1 MNSGFFERMVAYI
14 LDIFIVSLVFSLVVS
29 GLSADTETSEK
40 MTKLTENFVN
50 GEVTQEKYIE
60 EYNNLLYESQKN
72 NVIANSCQVILFIGY
87 FVVFQALN
95 KGQTI
100 GKKILK
106 IRVVDNETN
115 NPANM
120 KQIILRS
127 LFIYNVISMILSIL
141 LVYIIPKNN
150 YFVGV
155 SLITIIESI
164 FIIITT
170 IMVVYRKDKRGLH
183 DIIGKTKVISERG

>member
-1 MNSGFFERMVAYI
+1 
-14 LDIFIVSLVFSLVVS
+14 
-29 GLSADTETSEK
+29 
-40 MTKLTENFVN
+40 
-50 GEVTQEKYIE
+50 
-60 EYNNLLYESQKN
+60 
-72 NVIANSCQVILFIGY
+72 
-87 FVVFQALN
+87 
-95 KGQTI
+95 
-100 GKKILK
+100 
-106 IRVVDNETN
+106 
-115 NPANM
+115 M

>member
-72 NVIANSCQVILFIGY
+72 NVIANSCQVILFIAY
-87 FVVFQALN
+87 FAVFQTLN

-100 GKKILK
+100 GKKLLK

-115 NPANM
+115 NPVNM

>member
-1 MNSGFFERMVAYI
+1 MKKYNIG
-14 LDIFIVSLVFSLVVS
+14 LDI
-29 GLSADTETSEK
+29 GTTS
-40 MTKLTENFVN
+40 V
-50 GEVTQEKYIE
+50 GW
-60 EYNNLLYESQKN
+60 
-72 NVIANSCQVILFIGY
+72 A
-87 FVVFQALN
+87 
-95 KGQTI
+95 
-100 GKKILK
+100 
-106 IRVVDNETN
+106 VVDNETN

>member
-29 GLSADTETSEK
+29 GLSTDTETSEK
-40 MTKLTENFVN
+40 MKKLTENFVN

-72 NVIANSCQVILFIGY
+72 NVITNSCQVILFIGY

-100 GKKILK
+100 GKKLLK

-115 NPANM
+115 NPTNM

>member
-1 MNSGFFERMVAYI
+1 MVAYI

-100 GKKILK
+100 GKKLLK

>member
-100 GKKILK
+100 GKKLLK

-115 NPANM
+115 NPVNM

-170 IMVVYRKDKRGLH
+170 IMVVYRKDKRV
-183 DIIGKTKVISERG
+183 K

>member
-100 GKKILK
+100 GKKLLK

-115 NPANM
+115 NPVNM

-127 LFIYNVISMILSIL
+127 SFIYNVISIYIFIKAFIYI
-141 LVYIIPKNN
+141 VYIHIKC
-150 YFVGV
+150 YKHIYKG
-155 SLITIIESI
+155 
-164 FIIITT
+164 
-170 IMVVYRKDKRGLH
+170 
-183 DIIGKTKVISERG
+183 